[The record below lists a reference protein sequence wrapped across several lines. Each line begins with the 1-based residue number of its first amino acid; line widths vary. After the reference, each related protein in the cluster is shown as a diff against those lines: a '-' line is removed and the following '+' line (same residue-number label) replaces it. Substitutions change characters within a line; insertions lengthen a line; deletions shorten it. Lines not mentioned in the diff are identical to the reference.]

1 MTVRMNKM
9 ANTRKKLTM
18 RDCISATF
26 AVSASTFTLPALA
39 ASMVAI
45 SSSAYADSR
54 INNVSVIQTAPA
66 VTQLRLGFSSTPV
79 LPTAYQLADPSRL
92 VLDFDKVQN
101 GLSTRATDYNVGMIR
116 DISALNSDSTTRL
129 IVGLKQ
135 EGSYTTTISGND
147 LLLTLSE
154 PNRPT
159 VNKRIVR
166 SATLPPATTVAT
178 SVVTPAATSIV
189 TPIVTN
195 KSSVTVPNV
204 VVTPDVYVTDNTNL
218 TTTPIV
224 TPIIETDSVAVTPI
238 VAGTT
243 TVKKPAPADT
253 MVVRVNPLLDPRL
266 ASSQVSRQYSY
277 DGLAAVNFAT
287 ASDGG
292 GNVNITLANEAIPVD
307 VQRQGNKLIVRLTG
321 STVPRNL
328 LRRLNVNSGLV
339 NSIDTSNQGQNG
351 VVTIN
356 MNADY
361 EYQAF
366 QSGNQL
372 TIGITK
378 PELLREPTLEE
389 KVYTGEALSMEFQDV
404 EIRTVLDILAQF
416 TDMNIVASDSV
427 AGNITL
433 RLINVPWDQAL
444 DIILKSKNLGK
455 RENGNVILVA
465 PSAEL
470 ATQEAQE
477 LEAQLAVEAYEPLR
491 TEYIRLSYA
500 KAADVLTLISQGSG
514 GSGGNSNGTAN
525 NRIDDNSTLLSN
537 RGTVTVDERTNTL
550 IIKDVPRSIEN
561 IHNLISKIDIPV
573 RQVMIEARIVSASDT
588 FSKEIGVRWGILS
601 NGAANNRSLLV
612 GGSNQT
618 INDLKNFTIESTT
631 INGQTVTY
639 PKYDI
644 SRPDNLNVD
653 LGVANPAGRIAFGL
667 LSMSDVMLDLELSA
681 LQADNRGEVIS
692 TPKILTTDKQTAKV
706 SSGTQ
711 IPYQEAAASGATS
724 TSFKEAAL
732 SLEAT
737 PNITPDGKI
746 GLQLNITNGTPTI
759 INGQVAISEDAIST
773 NVIVEDGQTIVLG
786 GIFRNR
792 TSNGVEKVPFLGDL
806 PYVGQAFRRTMR
818 NNDKQELLIFVT
830 PKLINDGISRL
841 N

>member
-1 MTVRMNKM
+1 MTVRTNKV

-26 AVSASTFTLPALA
+26 AISTSTFTLPALA

-66 VTQLRLGFSSTPV
+66 VTQLRLGFSAAPV

-101 GLSTRATDYNVGMIR
+101 GLSTRATDYNIGMVK
-116 DISALNSDSTTRL
+116 DITALNSDSTTRL
-129 IVGLKQ
+129 IVGLNQ
-135 EGSYTTTISGND
+135 EGSYTTAISGNE

-159 VNKRIVR
+159 ANKRVVR
-166 SATLPPATTVAT
+166 SAAVTP
-178 SVVTPAATSIV
+178 VVTPIIAS
-189 TPIVTN
+189 N
-195 KSSVTVPNV
+195 NSVTVPNV
-204 VVTPDVYVTDNTNL
+204 VVTPDIYVTANDNL
-218 TTTPIV
+218 TTTPTV
-224 TPIIETDSVAVTPI
+224 TPIIETNSGAVTPI
-238 VAGTT
+238 VTGTT
-243 TVKKPAPADT
+243 TVKKPTPADT

-277 DGLAAVNFAT
+277 DGLTALNFA
-287 ASDGG
+287 AGADGG
-292 GNVNITLANEAIPVD
+292 GNVSITLANEAIPVD
-307 VQRQGNKLIVRLTG
+307 VQRQGNKLVVRLTG

-339 NSIDTSNQGQNG
+339 SSIDTSNQGQNG
-351 VVTIN
+351 VITIN

-372 TIGITK
+372 TLGISK

-389 KVYTGEALSMEFQDV
+389 KVYTGEALSMEFQDI

-444 DIILKSKNLGK
+444 DIILKSKNLAK

-514 GSGGNSNGTAN
+514 SSGRSSSGTTSS
-525 NRIDDNSTLLSN
+525 RVDDNNTLLSN
-537 RGTVTVDERTNTL
+537 RGTVTVDDRTNTL

-601 NGAANNRSLLV
+601 NGAANNRTLLV

-618 INDLKNFTIESTT
+618 ITDLKDFTIESTT

-644 SRPDNLNVD
+644 SRPENLNVD
-653 LGVANPAGRIAFGL
+653 LGVTNPAGRIAFGL

-759 INGQVAISEDAIST
+759 INGQVAISEDSIST

-792 TSNGVEKVPFLGDL
+792 TSNGVTKVPFLGDL

>member
-1 MTVRMNKM
+1 MTVRNNKVMTMNNRVSSTF
-9 ANTRKKLTM
+9 A
-18 RDCISATF
+18 ISA
-26 AVSASTFTLPALA
+26 LA
-39 ASMVAI
+39 MSMVAV
-45 SSSAYADSR
+45 SSSAHAEQR
-54 INNVSVIQTAPA
+54 ITNVSVVQTAPA
-66 VTQLRLGFSSTPV
+66 VTQMRLGFAGKPV
-79 LPTAYQLADPSRL
+79 LPAAYQLDNPSRL
-92 VLDFDKVQN
+92 VLDFEKVQN
-101 GLSTRATDYNVGMIR
+101 GLASRFNEYNVGMIK
-116 DISALNSDSTTRL
+116 DVTTLNSDNTTRL

-135 EGSYTTTISGND
+135 AGNYTTAIEGND
-147 LLLTLSE
+147 LLLTISD
-154 PNRPT
+154 PSRPV
-159 VNKRIVR
+159 VNQ
-166 SATLPPATTVAT
+166 
-178 SVVTPAATSIV
+178 VVTNDPVQDVLNGNAGITTTAVV
-189 TPIVTN
+189 TPIVET
-195 KSSVTVPNV
+195 SSVAAAPIRTTATSSTVNKTQV
-204 VVTPDVYVTDNTNL
+204 
-218 TTTPIV
+218 
-224 TPIIETDSVAVTPI
+224 
-238 VAGTT
+238 
-243 TVKKPAPADT
+243 PADT
-253 MVVRVNPLLDPRL
+253 MVVRVNPLLSPQL
-266 ASSQVSRQYSY
+266 AASQVSKQYSY
-277 DGLAAVNFAT
+277 DGLTAVNFT
-287 ASDGG
+287 AGNDGG
-292 GNVNITLANEAIPVD
+292 GNVSIALANEAIPVD
-307 VQRQGNKLIVRLTG
+307 VQRQGNKLVVRLTG

-339 NSIDTSNQGQNG
+339 DSIDTKNQGQNG
-351 VVTIN
+351 VITIN
-356 MNADY
+356 VKEDY
-361 EYQAF
+361 EYQAY

-372 TIGITK
+372 NINIRK

-389 KVYTGEALSMEFQDV
+389 KVYSGEALSMEFQDV
-404 EIRTVLDILAQF
+404 EIRSVLDILAQF

-465 PSAEL
+465 PSTEL
-470 ATQEAQE
+470 AEQEARE
-477 LEAQLAVEAYEPLR
+477 LEAQQAVESYAPLR

-500 KAADVLTLISQGSG
+500 KAADVLTLISHGSGSSG
-514 GSGGNSNGTAN
+514 GSGTGNTNSTDN
-525 NRIDDNSTLLSN
+525 NTLLSN

-550 IIKDVPRSIEN
+550 IIKDVAESIEN
-561 IHNLISKIDIPV
+561 IYKLFGKIDIPV
-573 RQVMIEARIVSASDT
+573 RQVMIEARIVSATDS

-601 NGAANNRSLLV
+601 NGAANNRNLLV

-618 INDLKNFTIESTT
+618 LWDLKDFDVETT
-631 INGQTVTY
+631 TVNGQTVSY

-692 TPKILTTDKQTAKV
+692 TPKILTADKQTAKV

-711 IPYQEAAASGATS
+711 IPYQEASASGATT

-746 GLQLNITNGTPTI
+746 GLQLVITNGTPTI
-759 INGQVAISEDAIST
+759 INNQVAIAEDSIST

-786 GIFRNR
+786 GVFKNR
-792 TSNGVEKVPFLGDL
+792 SSNGVDKVPFLGDL
-806 PYVGQAFRRTMR
+806 PYIGRAFRRDVR
-818 NNDKQELLIFVT
+818 NNSKEELLIFVT